1 MPASESL
8 AVAYGL
14 CSAAAW
20 GAGDF
25 SGGLA
30 TRRIGVLLVVL
41 WSQLIGAGALLALAL
56 GFGEELP
63 PSGPMLYGAIA
74 GVAGVFGLASLY
86 RGLAVGRMGIVAPL
100 SALTAAVIPVV
111 IGAVYEG
118 LPTAF
123 QLGGFALAV
132 LAIWTLSYTRGEG
145 KPLPHEWSH
154 ALSAGLGFGLFF
166 VFIDQASDQA
176 VLWPLVAARTASIT
190 CMLCLVLL
198 RGEFAAPSANHLI
211 LLILVGLFDAAGNAF
226 FALASRVGRL
236 DISVVLAS
244 LYPAATVLLAWIVL
258 RERLLPRQW
267 AGVAL
272 ATAALVM
279 ISW

>member
-1 MPASESL
+1 MPGSESM
-8 AVAYGL
+8 AVTFGL

-25 SGGLA
+25 CGGLA
-30 TRRIGVLLVVL
+30 TRRISVLLVVL
-41 WSQLIGAGALLALAL
+41 WSQLIGAAALVTLALA
-56 GFGEELP
+56 FGEAVPQLR
-63 PSGPMLYGAIA
+63 SLVWGAMA
-74 GVAGVFGLASLY
+74 GVVGVIGLAALY

-111 IGAVYEG
+111 IGAIQEG
-118 LPTAF
+118 LPTAV
-123 QLGGFALAV
+123 QLGGFSMAV
-132 LAIWTLSYTRGEG
+132 LAIWILSYTRGEG
-145 KPLPHEWSH
+145 KPQMQEWAH
-154 ALSAGLGFGLFF
+154 ALIAGVGFGLFF
-166 VFIDQASDQA
+166 VFIDRASDQA
-176 VLWPLVAARTASIT
+176 VLWPLVAARSASIA

-198 RGEFAAPSANHLI
+198 RGEFNIPSRNHLT

-226 FALASRVGRL
+226 FALASRIGRL
-236 DISVVLAS
+236 DISAVLAS
-244 LYPAATVLLAWIVL
+244 LYPAATVLLAWVLL
-258 RERLLPRQW
+258 RERLLPKQW